1 MFKKNGIEPLA
12 QHVYLSSPTMHGE
25 EFQYMK
31 EAYDTNWMSTVGANI
46 NEVEKCAS
54 EKIGCNHAVAL
65 SSGTAALH
73 MAIKLAGMDLYGQPE
88 VGHGALEGKRV
99 FCSDM
104 TFAATVNPVVYE
116 GGIPVFIDTERDT
129 WNMDPVVLEKAF
141 EIYPEVKLVVV
152 AHLYGTPG

>member
-54 EKIGCNHAVAL
+54 EKIGCKHAVAL
-65 SSGTAALH
+65 SSGTAALQIS
-73 MAIKLAGMDLYGQPE
+73 MNGSVWPARGWTWGAGRKKSVLFRYDICRNGQ
-88 VGHGALEGKRV
+88 
-99 FCSDM
+99 S
-104 TFAATVNPVVYE
+104 
-116 GGIPVFIDTERDT
+116 GGV
-129 WNMDPVVLEKAF
+129 
-141 EIYPEVKLVVV
+141 
-152 AHLYGTPG
+152 